1 MKIDLIKCKGC
12 GICGEV
18 CPLGILS
25 VEGKKVRMG
34 EGCVECRTCMK
45 VCPKDVFTPDAH
57 DATPV
62 CTACPIACR
71 IPEGCL
77 GACMR
82 YCNEAGAISRKAR
95 VHSYE
100 EVADMVESAD
110 ASLIGRPLLTGIG
123 SGTTYPDFRPS
134 PFIVSGVR
142 DGIDIVTVVTE
153 APLSYSGMKV
163 KIDTDRF
170 VGEEARRIY
179 VKRKG
184 KRHIGHLCTEEYGSK
199 MLSLGG
205 VNTLTSK
212 DGLFAARVMLEL
224 LRGRWV
230 TMEIED
236 GSTIEIAL
244 GEAPRIDGAPEE
256 RMRVGCGSAVSG
268 LFAPY
273 MARAADEVIVLD
285 GHITALFTEHPAG
298 KHIGKPRSGVSIV
311 GRKSTDG
318 RYFVGKGKGWGGTDI
333 TEPLEV
339 ISGIDAEDLRE
350 GKSLLVTET
359 TGRNVAFYR
368 MRKGALAREEPT
380 PEATEFIEVLRDSC
394 EFATV
399 SAVFAAGAGRCDEE
413 PHKADEGGARGQGG
427 DHYRRSAALHL
438 SRRRHKFPGGCGK
451 DQARQH
457 LPFSHTVIRAARGV
471 YDAKGHVCRHRG
483 PHRFDR
489 AHRKSTESQRA
500 LDADRG
506 GPGHTGAGGRKG
518 GRGLSF
524 RASGD

>member
-230 TMEIED
+230 TMEIEN

-350 GKSLLVTET
+350 GMSLLVTET

-399 SAVFAAGAGRCDEE
+399 SAVFAAGVGGSARAGVTKNPIKLTRAVHEGRV
-413 PHKADEGGARGQGG
+413 AITIGGARPFI
-427 DHYRRSAALHL
+427 
-438 SRRRHKFPGGCGK
+438 FPGGGINFLVDVGK
-451 DQARQH
+451 IRH
-457 LPFSHTVIRAARGV
+457 GSIYLSPTPSFVLPVEYTMRRDTFADIG
-471 YDAKGHVCRHRG
+471 GHIDSIEPIEKV
-483 PHRFDR
+483 
-489 AHRKSTESQRA
+489 
-500 LDADRG
+500 LN
-506 GPGHTGAGGRKG
+506 RKG
-518 GRGLSF
+518 R
-524 RASGD
+524 